1 MFTWVGVLAIAW
13 QVLTI
18 VLAFRYADALS
29 ALLSGLG
36 IDAPAITRSFL
47 ASYRWW
53 IVAPVLAA
61 LLVAD
66 VARRS
71 RPPLVYGSIVLVTSV
86 VVALALH
93 AWMNEAWFGVL
104 FTIMAKVR

>member
-1 MFTWVGVLAIAW
+1 MFIWAGALAIAW

-18 VLAFRYADALS
+18 VLAFRYGGALS
-29 ALLSGLG
+29 ALVSDLG
-36 IDAPAITRSFL
+36 IDAPVITRSFL

-53 IVAPVLAA
+53 IVAPVLAT
-61 LLVAD
+61 LLVGD

-71 RPPLVYGSIVLVTSV
+71 RPALVYGSIVLVTSV
-86 VVALALH
+86 VAALALH
-93 AWMNEAWFGVL
+93 TWMNEAWFGVL